1 MRHKASAMRGFTLV
15 ELLVVIAI
23 IGVLVALLLP
33 AVQAARESARR
44 TSCSNN
50 LKQLGLAAH
59 NFHDTYNF
67 IAPSRCA
74 SGGFPKLSVPPNAY
88 QGWAVWIL
96 PYIEQSNV
104 AAMYDTTLHFGH
116 ANNRKAIETQL
127 SVLYCPSSPQR
138 NRVAPTFT
146 AQGFTV
152 TNAACT
158 DYTVIRGVNDDL
170 WRQRP
175 SEVDNYD
182 PAGGPSA
189 AIDHVNGRHV
199 GPHSYQTGSGS
210 SAQYRIN
217 RWASVSDGLTNTIFF
232 VEDAMRGEGYRANWR
247 RSSTGATVPGGAWAD
262 SEGEFGFQG
271 CIPPNDTRP
280 GNVAI
285 NCTNNGEP
293 YAFHPAGINVC
304 LCDGSVRFVSNS
316 ISTRTFARLVTANGG
331 EQNGDF

>member
-1 MRHKASAMRGFTLV
+1 MRHKASTTRGFTLV

-44 TSCSNN
+44 TSCANN

-59 NFHDTYNF
+59 NFHDTYKF

-74 SGGFPKLSVPPNAY
+74 SGGFPQLGVPANAY
-88 QGWAVWIL
+88 QGYVVWLL
-96 PYIEQSNV
+96 PYIEQGNV
-104 AAMYDTTLHFGH
+104 ANMYDTKLHFGH

-127 SVLYCPSSPQR
+127 PVLYCPSSPQR

-152 TNAACT
+152 SKAACT
-158 DYTVIRGVNDDL
+158 DYTVMRGVNDDL

-182 PAGGPSA
+182 PPGGPSA
-189 AIDHVNGRHV
+189 AIDQVNGRHV
-199 GPHSYQTGSGS
+199 GPHSYNTGSS
-210 SAQYRIN
+210 WRIN
-217 RWASVSDGLTNTIFF
+217 RWSSVSDGLTNTIFF
-232 VEDAMRGEGYRANWR
+232 VEDAMRGEPYVARAR
-247 RSSTGATVPGGAWAD
+247 RNPNTAVVSVPGGAWAD

-271 CIPPNDTRP
+271 CIPPVDTRP

-304 LCDGSVRFVSNS
+304 LCDGSVRF
-316 ISTRTFARLVTANGG
+316 ISSTISVRTFARLTTAGG
-331 EQNGDF
+331 DEQIGDY